1 MTGRQRDSTSR
12 SCTPSRTS
20 PSRPPHRHDTVR
32 SMSQPKASGARHGYP
47 SVATVMRTACQPCAC
62 ASCRKT
68 SKTIPWH
75 GTTRYSWESVAKR
88 TALAP
93 GVGALAPGVG
103 ALALGVGALAQQPCE
118 LQLPVREPLALSC
131 NMPTHVKAAGPAAT
145 VRNARNR
152 RPSVVLGLQRAA
164 APSGVRRSQRLR
176 EGCCGLVYCGG
187 HGRAL
192 WSRAVRDSE
201 ASRGRLEYSPT
212 PRLVLQGT
220 LRGSAAQAHRSCS

>member
-1 MTGRQRDSTSR
+1 
-12 SCTPSRTS
+12 
-20 PSRPPHRHDTVR
+20 
-32 SMSQPKASGARHGYP
+32 MSQPKASGARHGYP

-62 ASCRKT
+62 ASCSKT
-68 SKTIPWH
+68 SNGRLEYWPISWH
-75 GTTRYSWESVAKR
+75 GTTRYSWEFVAKR

-93 GVGALAPGVG
+93 GVGALAP
-103 ALALGVGALAQQPCE
+103 GVGALAQQPCE

-220 LRGSAAQAHRSCS
+220 LRGSAAQAHRSCSWR